1 MSPAKYQGSKF
12 LIVKMFILVIQEY
25 SHRIGD
31 NKRLGE
37 YLKLPIQRINDFQVL
52 LQVRNKTTIVLDVS
66 YQFAFVSSKGSDN
79 AFARTARGH
88 EGFAKGSRVY
98 AGLAPAAD

>member
-1 MSPAKYQGSKF
+1 MLIFVHLGIQSPDRRPQTIGRIPQVAHSTHQRLPGSPPGK
-12 LIVKMFILVIQEY
+12 KQ
-25 SHRIGD
+25 
-31 NKRLGE
+31 
-37 YLKLPIQRINDFQVL
+37 
-52 LQVRNKTTIVLDVS
+52 TTIILDVS
-66 YQFAFVSSKGSDN
+66 YQFEFVSPKGSDN